1 MLGMLGMLGIPGMT
15 AHPYR
20 ENGYISHAIP
30 TPITRNSASDQSAY
44 LILPAI
50 VSRPRHA
57 KATDTHSAKSVIAA
71 KWLSWMPVPNIQD
84 FRPQAIR

>member
-1 MLGMLGMLGIPGMT
+1 MFAFLLGLT
-15 AHPYR
+15 AGAYR

-44 LILPAI
+44 LILPAT

-57 KATDTHSAKSVIAA
+57 KATDTHSAKIIIAA
-71 KWLSWMPVPNIQD
+71 KWLRWIPVPNIQG
-84 FRPQAIR
+84 FRPQAMR

>member
-1 MLGMLGMLGIPGMT
+1 MLGIPGVT